1 MNRFWRTANRASQAG
16 NPVGLLLDPRL
27 AVSVTLST
35 IVIASCWLATV
46 ANAQQTGTVTGRV
59 LDDRGEPVS
68 SAPVEARTVG
78 SQRSYRVVASPTGV
92 FSLEL
97 PAGSYDLTIPVAGFE
112 QKHIAVVSSQTVHVD
127 LRLVDVGISLN
138 TAGEDLASRIAAANR
153 PPPPSGATPRT
164 PDGKPDFT
172 GVWWPPT
179 TTDAGKPEMLPAAD
193 AVFKER
199 TANNIKDSPS
209 ARCLPDAVLRLG
221 PFFKLIQTPKLLILF
236 LEEEVPGYRQV
247 FLDGRAHPK
256 DLDPT
261 WYGHAIGRWDGDTLV
276 IDTVGFNDERWLS
289 TRGQPMTSQL
299 HLVERYRRPDLGHL
313 EIETTVDDP
322 GAYAKP
328 WTVKRVADLAPSLEI
343 QEYICENNKY
353 FGNLVG
359 N

>member
-1 MNRFWRTANRASQAG
+1 MDTFWSAANRGSQAS
-16 NPVGLLLDPRL
+16 NPVGLLSDARL
-27 AVSVTLST
+27 LVSVTLRAT
-35 IVIASCWLATV
+35 IITSCWLATV

-59 LDDRGEPVS
+59 LDDGGEPVS
-68 SAPVEARTVG
+68 SAPVEARTAG
-78 SQRSYRVVASPTGV
+78 SQRSYRVVASSTGV
-92 FSLEL
+92 FSLDL

-112 QKHIAVVSSQTVHVD
+112 QKHVDVVSSRTVHVD
-127 LRLVDVGISLN
+127 LRLVDVGITLN
-138 TAGEDLASRIAAANR
+138 TVGEDLASRIAAANR

-164 PDGKPDFT
+164 PAGKPDFT

-179 TTDAGKPEMLPAAD
+179 TTDAGKPEMRPAAD

-221 PFFKLIQTPKLLILF
+221 PFFKLVQTPSLLILI
-236 LEEEVPGYRQV
+236 LEEEVPGYRQA
-247 FLDGRAHPK
+247 FLDGRPHPEN
-256 DLDPT
+256 LDPT
-261 WYGHAIGRWDGDTLV
+261 WYGHAIGHWDGDTLV

-289 TRGQPMTSQL
+289 ARGQPMTSRL

-322 GAYAKP
+322 GAYVKP
-328 WTVKRVADLAPSLEI
+328 WTMKRVADLAPSLEI

-353 FGNLVG
+353 LDHLVG
-359 N
+359 K